1 MPALGSPTS
10 CYFSIFFIETKCI
23 ISLVCLC
30 IFQPMMAIPVN
41 DSLAFALLS
50 KDSLDVAPKNWD
62 SVRPEKLQWF
72 FKFRSTNATT
82 KIPPYF
88 FAPKLVFF
96 ASHSLWCYAQRHK
109 ACTALRHANTNQ
121 WTAALRCQKRAPRV
135 AAALAAG
142 PVRHVFTVRGKDFV
156 YICRDIIY

>member
-96 ASHSLWCYAQRHK
+96 CESQPLVLCTKAQGLHCPAPCQHEPMDGSSAVPEAGSEGGSSTGGWPCSSCFHSERK
-109 ACTALRHANTNQ
+109 RLRIHM
-121 WTAALRCQKRAPRV
+121 
-135 AAALAAG
+135 
-142 PVRHVFTVRGKDFV
+142 
-156 YICRDIIY
+156 